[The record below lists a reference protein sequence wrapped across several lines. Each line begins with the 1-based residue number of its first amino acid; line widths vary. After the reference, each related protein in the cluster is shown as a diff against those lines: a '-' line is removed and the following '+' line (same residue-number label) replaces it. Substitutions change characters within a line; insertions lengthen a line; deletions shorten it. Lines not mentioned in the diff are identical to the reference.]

1 MKKLWFMLLLIVSCD
16 YDDKINNPNDSDAS
30 ITAETQMRNR
40 TISTLDSNLGVYRN
54 EFFSFNY
61 YNQFKVIKLKENS
74 EELIAL
80 QVKLQLEDYWIE
92 DQAFSQQ
99 LPEMTIHFR
108 VENRNMWHYSD
119 YELCYKFKK
128 IILRQNDD
136 GLIPQT
142 NYVYLSSGFEVM
154 FVLKSVPSQFS
165 DQDLNKLISENYNLI
180 INSFSINHP
189 VAVESRNEN

>member
-108 VENRNMWHYSD
+108 VEI
-119 YELCYKFKK
+119 EICG
-128 IILRQNDD
+128 IILTMNFV
-136 GLIPQT
+136 I
-142 NYVYLSSGFEVM
+142 SS
-154 FVLKSVPSQFS
+154 K
-165 DQDLNKLISENYNLI
+165 KL
-180 INSFSINHP
+180 FCDKMMMD
-189 VAVESRNEN
+189 